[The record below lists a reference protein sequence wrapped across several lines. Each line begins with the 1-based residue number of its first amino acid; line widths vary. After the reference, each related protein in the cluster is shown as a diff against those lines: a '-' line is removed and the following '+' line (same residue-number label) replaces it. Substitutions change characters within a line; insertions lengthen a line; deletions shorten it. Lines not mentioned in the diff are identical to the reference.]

1 VRGMWEDDLSFFVA
15 RARMGN
21 KKLEPFG
28 GEERHVTAEN
38 EIPSNFGGSRRCV
51 LQRSDDAAERPFAG
65 PAIFQYVR
73 LRAEVAVLLGVSDN
87 RNFRSAGLRQLNDFQ
102 QQWNRAKANQGFVAP
117 KTGAG
122 SSGENIATHV

>member
-1 VRGMWEDDLSFFVA
+1 MRGMWEDDLNFFVA
-15 RARMGN
+15 LAGMSD

-28 GEERHVTAEN
+28 GEERHVTAED
-38 EIPSNFGGSRRCV
+38 EIPLIFGGSRRCV

-65 PAIFQYVR
+65 PAIFQNLQ

-102 QQWNRAKANQGFVAP
+102 QQWNRAKANQGFVAT
-117 KTGAG
+117 KAGAG